1 MLCGRRARVRYDN
14 SHRDRPPRRGQ
25 PHCMKHGRLSVLMRN
40 CRAGSPTL
48 SCLLYCTR
56 MWTLSRLA
64 RRFPIGATG
73 RAPEAA
79 SLNKSSFPRHIPLT
93 CPPCAGSCTFD
104 GHHFSD
110 ESEAAH
116 WGLFLNNFTQHVLD
130 TYGAPDKW
138 AQSAQARSVAAF
150 LFGLRSHQVRARAVC
165 RALTCESAAHA
176 AACTYDR
183 AVNGCSSGRR
193 SVALGP

>member
-25 PHCMKHGRLSVLMRN
+25 PRCMNHGRLSVLMRMVLRRSVVFSTARE
-40 CRAGSPTL
+40 CGRFRGWRAV
-48 SCLLYCTR
+48 
-56 MWTLSRLA
+56 SRLGLQVEH
-64 RRFPIGATG
+64 RRLRRTTKAAFRDIFP
-73 RAPEAA
+73 
-79 SLNKSSFPRHIPLT
+79 SLA
-93 CPPCAGSCTFD
+93 PPCAGSCTFN
-104 GHHFSD
+104 GHRISV

-116 WGLFLNNFTQHVLD
+116 WGLFLINFTLHVLD

-165 RALTCESAAHA
+165 RARTCESAAHA
-176 AACTYDR
+176 AACTHDR
-183 AVNGCSSGRR
+183 AVNGCSGGRR

>member
-1 MLCGRRARVRYDN
+1 MHE
-14 SHRDRPPRRGQ
+14 SRPIVGSDADLQ
-25 PHCMKHGRLSVLMRN
+25 GWFSDAQLSSLLHENVDAFE
-40 CRAGSPTL
+40 AGAPFHDWGYS
-48 SCLLYCTR
+48 
-56 MWTLSRLA
+56 
-64 RRFPIGATG
+64 

-79 SLNKSSFPRHIPLT
+79 SHTQKQLSATYSPHLPH
-93 CPPCAGSCTFD
+93 CAGSCTFN
-104 GHHFSD
+104 GHHNSV

-116 WGLFLNNFTQHVLD
+116 WGLFLINFTLHVLD

-183 AVNGCSSGRR
+183 AVNGCSGGRR